1 MRHQSPAKAIRER
14 TSPNVFS
21 HHTWMLYDRHT
32 LLSRVTLQSIIA
44 ASAVEQSS
52 FFHIAILSQMQL
64 IVQPYYLHNYFKC
77 MFRVL

>member
-1 MRHQSPAKAIRER
+1 MLSLAILGCY
-14 TSPNVFS
+14 TIV
-21 HHTWMLYDRHT
+21 MQ
-32 LLSRVTLQSIIA
+32 LLSHVTLQSIIA

-52 FFHIAILSQMQL
+52 FFNRDIIANAI